1 MVKKGDFVKIEY
13 TGRIKITGK
22 VFDTSDEEIAKTK
35 KIHNPSLNYGPL
47 TICVGEGNVMKG
59 LDAQLEGKEINKDY
73 EVDISAEKAFG
84 AKNPKLMKTIP
95 KTIFTKQKMNPYPG
109 LQINAEGML
118 GTVRSVSGGRVILD
132 FNHPLAGRD
141 LVYDFKIVGEV
152 KDVKEKIDCLMNFS
166 LKMLGKDNFKIQIV
180 ENNLKITSKM
190 ELPEQLRKMFEEKV
204 KKLVPEIKKI
214 EFLEEKSK

>member
-73 EVDISAEKAFG
+73 EVDISAE
-84 AKNPKLMKTIP
+84 
-95 KTIFTKQKMNPYPG
+95 
-109 LQINAEGML
+109 
-118 GTVRSVSGGRVILD
+118 
-132 FNHPLAGRD
+132 
-141 LVYDFKIVGEV
+141 
-152 KDVKEKIDCLMNFS
+152 
-166 LKMLGKDNFKIQIV
+166 
-180 ENNLKITSKM
+180 
-190 ELPEQLRKMFEEKV
+190 
-204 KKLVPEIKKI
+204 
-214 EFLEEKSK
+214 